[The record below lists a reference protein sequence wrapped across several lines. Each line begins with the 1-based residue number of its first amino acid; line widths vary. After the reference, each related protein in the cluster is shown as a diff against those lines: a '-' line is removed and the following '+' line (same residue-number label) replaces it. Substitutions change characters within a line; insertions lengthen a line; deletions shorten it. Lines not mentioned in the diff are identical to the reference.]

1 MKSRRLPDTDPSEQ
15 LDVSAMNYMKELALD
30 DRVDWLRNEI
40 YDRLADKWASNY
52 DRFDDLHNAVGA
64 AIERKVAKIIKE
76 GQLAI

>member
-64 AIERKVAKIIKE
+64 AIERKVAKIIGKGRLE
-76 GQLAI
+76 I